1 MQEHLF
7 EPIPLKQI
15 VEGLIF
21 ASREPVSAQQII
33 EAMMLVNADMG
44 VFETEIPLVIQEL
57 NTEYEIQGRSFRII
71 QQSKGFTYK
80 TDERLH
86 KWLQHIQHENA
97 NRKLTQSA
105 VETLAIIAYKQPI
118 TKPVVDSIRGVDS
131 GHMVRQL
138 LEKGLVEVAGRAD
151 TPGRPLLYKTSPV
164 FLSHFGLN
172 SMEDLPKPREI
183 DEILKD
189 DEMAEHRQIM
199 LELKAELYSKQA
211 PKSE

>member
-7 EPIPLKQI
+7 EPLPFKQI

-21 ASREPVSAQQII
+21 ASREPVSQEQIVQ
-33 EAMMLVNADMG
+33 ALLAVNPDMS
-44 VFETEIPLVIQEL
+44 VFESEISTVIDEL
-57 NTEYEIQGRSFRII
+57 NDDYQQQGRSFRIV
-71 QQSKGFTYK
+71 KRGNGYTFK

-105 VETLAIIAYKQPI
+105 IETLAIVAYKQPV
-118 TKPVVDSIRGVDS
+118 TKPMVDTIRGVDS

-138 LEKGLVEVAGRAD
+138 LEKGLIEVAGRAD
-151 TPGRPLLYKTSPV
+151 TPGRPLLYKTSPL
-164 FLSHFGLN
+164 FLSHFGLH

-189 DEMAEHRQIM
+189 DDMAEHRQIM
-199 LELKAELYSKQA
+199 LELKAELYSK
-211 PKSE
+211 PSTHS